1 MKIFNN
7 GNYIEVKKNGDFK
20 IASIDYSLSPGEK
33 NIYEQL
39 LLFAS
44 TKEGVNYDDIP
55 SSLKKQFNAKLEKIW
70 SLVEKPVI
78 KSEDTISF
86 FLDHKMSTATP
97 LESQDSNEINRIL
110 TINKLRD
117 FGFKEEDYLRIK
129 NVSTI
134 LKKSL
139 IKTGITRFSDMYENY
154 KNKSIK
160 KEVQVSRFM
169 DSYIKSNSTPNLDAF
184 KKEIIEAF
192 EFSDKD
198 ATNKFNEMLFLSKEL
213 KREKAQLD
221 KYKEALKFAKEFKR
235 RGLSDFGFFETILGK
250 GADEISGF
258 GLSSDEIHKLYNR
271 DEQHLVDFFT
281 QVSGRNNEPDA
292 QKIELFVTNYK
303 NSKVDNFPFF
313 QQTCNDYGM
322 DNLSEILRLY
332 NDKIDT
338 SFIENEKDNA
348 IYSMMKMEIME
359 LQKSIIELS
368 IDEGLEIPASLPRVI
383 APTINFD
390 SEKIN
395 PQKILL
401 IDGFDF
407 ESVKVTCKGEIF
419 KDGIIDEKYREAL
432 DDALMADMK
441 LLNIDVDK
449 NKNIVNILL
458 LKNNGFVFD
467 EMAKWA
473 SYDALWD
480 NLDPQRAMGV
490 AVNGL
495 GHCNKLVECG
505 ILKSVN
511 NKDFE
516 FRTPRC
522 REILMENKNASYGK
536 LSDIVIKEFSIIESS
551 TERAL
556 DKDKFGL
563 EKKAFIEFLD
573 TQFTSYYAPFRKT
586 LDAFIEDTVCDG
598 TLTEELH
605 AFNTLYPELKR
616 GVEYATLVKEYVDFK
631 KVELEEDGIQS
642 VSSRNTLEEIIIED
656 ESLKI
661 MEKLDEE
668 TVKFYNEFEN
678 FPFEYR
684 NSLDEKFQ
692 LILSAAEDKVRK
704 EFVVQYKNNQD
715 FKDLID
721 LKYPVNYTL
730 NAGFDGSAHSVYKSV
745 FLSEVD
751 MLCEERDT
759 SEDIKP
765 FLNNKREDDKIFLNE
780 GTIFEL
786 DSKINNAQAR
796 RNEFG
801 DDRESDKFRKIQE
814 EFMNLQAVKR
824 NGVSFYSLS
833 DFSKSAVEKGRLTK
847 EDAEKFIENSLRNAE
862 KLVEIGI
869 LQTNDS
875 ANFKFFDEKAREIL
889 YANFGKGIDII
900 KAENIQAFNLHSKN
914 DAKNSEG
921 YINLDEYTGCYS
933 EEVHGKSVDELLDS
947 NPMVEKEGR
956 DVCVCG

>member
-7 GNYIEVKKNGDFK
+7 GNYIEVNKNGDFK
-20 IASIDYSLSPGEK
+20 IATIDYSLSLGEK
-33 NIYEQL
+33 NFYEQL

-55 SSLKKQFNAKLEKIW
+55 SSFKKQLNAKLEKIW
-70 SLVEKPVI
+70 SLVERPAI
-78 KSEDTISF
+78 KNEDAVNF
-86 FLDHKMSTATP
+86 FLDRKMSTAIQS
-97 LESQDSNEINRIL
+97 ENQDSNEINRVL

-117 FGFKEEDYLRIK
+117 FGYQEEDYARIK
-129 NVSTI
+129 NTSTI

-139 IKTGITRFSDMYENY
+139 TKIGVSRFSDMYENY

-160 KEVQVSRFM
+160 KEVQVSRFV
-169 DSYIKSNSTPNLDAF
+169 DAYIKSNSTPNLDEF

-192 EFSDKD
+192 DFSDKE

-213 KREKAQLD
+213 KREKEQLD

-235 RGLSDFGFFETILGK
+235 RGLSDFSFFETILGK
-250 GADEISGF
+250 GTDEIGGF
-258 GLSSDEIHKLYNR
+258 GLSSDEIYKLYNR
-271 DEQHLVDFFT
+271 DEQYLVDFFT
-281 QVSGRNNEPDA
+281 QVSGRSNEPDA
-292 QKIELFVTNYK
+292 QKIELFVANYK

-338 SFIENEKDNA
+338 SFITNEKDNA
-348 IYSMMKMEIME
+348 IYSMMKMEIMD

-368 IDEGLEIPASLPRVI
+368 IDEGIDIPASLPRVI
-383 APTINFD
+383 APSINFD
-390 SEKIN
+390 SEKVN

-401 IDGFDF
+401 IDGFNF
-407 ESVKVTCKGEIF
+407 GSVEVTCKSEIF
-419 KDGIIDEKYREAL
+419 KDNIIDEKYREIL

-449 NKNIVNILL
+449 NKNIVNIML

-467 EMAKWA
+467 EMVKWA
-473 SYDALWD
+473 SYDSLWD

-516 FRTPRC
+516 FTTPRC
-522 REILMENKNASYGK
+522 REILMENSTASYGK
-536 LSDIVIKEFSIIESS
+536 LADIVIKEFGIVESS
-551 TERAL
+551 DKRAL
-556 DKDKFGL
+556 DKDKFDL

-573 TQFTSYYAPFRKT
+573 TQFVSYYAPFRKT
-586 LDAFIEDTVCDG
+586 LDEFNEDIVGDG

-616 GVEYATLVKEYVDFK
+616 GIEYSALVKEYVDFK
-631 KVELEEDGIQS
+631 KVELEEEGVQS

-661 MEKLDEE
+661 IEKLDEE
-668 TVKFYNEFEN
+668 MVKFYNEFEN

-692 LILSAAEDKVRK
+692 MILSSVEDKMKK

-715 FKDLID
+715 FKALID
-721 LKYPVNYTL
+721 LRYPANYTL
-730 NAGFDGSAHSVYKSV
+730 SAEFDGSAHSVYKSV

-751 MLCEERDT
+751 MLCEERDS
-759 SEDIKP
+759 SESIKL

-780 GTIFEL
+780 DTIFEL

-801 DDRESDKFRKIQE
+801 DDRESDKFRKAQE

-824 NGVSFYSLS
+824 NGVSFYSLN

-847 EDAEKFIENSLRNAE
+847 EDAQRFVENSLKNAE
-862 KLVEIGI
+862 KLSEIGI
-869 LQTNDS
+869 FQTIDNM
-875 ANFKFFDEKAREIL
+875 NFSFFDEKAREIL
-889 YANFGKGIDII
+889 YANFDQGIDSI
-900 KAENIQAFNLHSKN
+900 KAKNIEAFGEECVNLGDCTS
-914 DAKNSEG
+914 
-921 YINLDEYTGCYS
+921 CYS
-933 EEVHGKSVDELLDS
+933 EEVHGKSVAELLDS
-947 NPMVEKEGR
+947 PLMAEKKNSKIVELN
-956 DVCVCG
+956 